1 MTRAGGS
8 VAASRTRAQR
18 APVDRLLDARDQA
31 PRRAPPSAQ
40 RAFDQLVDDYRF
52 KLQDWARVELVKTGA
67 LHAGSFNEDDV
78 VQEALFDL
86 SRQVGARRC
95 PKDQREAWIRRALKL
110 AAIDCLRG
118 NFGRTKIDAHA
129 RRAPQHARD
138 EVAYVRSYSVDF
150 GAEPTTTDRKT
161 FAQQIGQAVHRLAA
175 TDGEYDAVIT
185 RMAILQALPALTD
198 PERQVLARSA
208 PPNELEPSE
217 IAAEL
222 DLSPA
227 HVRQL
232 LASARWIVRTIVDH
246 ADGNRLPTDHRE
258 RLELH
263 LDGKLSGRAAS
274 LMRRHLD
281 RHTGCAACRRAKEL
295 YERGERHYSILIL
308 PSLLATKLGLSA
320 SAASSTASLATTGT
334 SKASGGILAKAVA
347 AVPGGKVAIFGS
359 AAVIGLGSATAG
371 TLAGAQ
377 YTPGHQSAAAE
388 TTSTSAGAT
397 RAAAAAVP
405 VAAELP
411 ATTHQSTTRRPVH
424 RRPAVHHP
432 KARPAPRHP
441 ALAAR
446 PVTTA
451 PPQRYTPPT
460 PAYRPPVSTP
470 PTSSSSTPS
479 GSGSSNS
486 SAAGGGLSLGH

>member
-1 MTRAGGS
+1 MTRAGSS
-8 VAASRTRAQR
+8 VAASRTRTQR
-18 APVDRLLDARDQA
+18 APVDRLLDAREQA

-185 RMAILQALPALTD
+185 RMAILEALPALTD

-295 YERGERHYSILIL
+295 YERGERHYSILLL

-377 YTPGHQSAAAE
+377 YPPGHQSAAAE

-405 VAAELP
+405 VAATTP
-411 ATTHQSTTRRPVH
+411 APKHHVAARRPVH
-424 RRPAVHHP
+424 RAALRH
-432 KARPAPRHP
+432 RQTRRAPSRP

-446 PVTTA
+446 PIITA
-451 PPQRYTPPT
+451 APHPYTPPT
-460 PAYRPPVSTP
+460 PAYKPPVSTP
-470 PTSSSSTPS
+470 STSSTSS
-479 GSGSSNS
+479 GSGGS
-486 SAAGGGLSLGH
+486 SASAPAGGGLSIGH